1 MTLISEKSALNK
13 ICEIISDKST
23 MFSIEALVIVIKMI
37 DVSYSRLVSLL
48 DRYEKAISEEVFM
61 QNWLVIGNLNR
72 LRCLIGQVPGIKK
85 NEPWFQLFSRKIG
98 EVENPRHLIEHYDKQ
113 LRDLILKVRPTL
125 GHISWLDLGKEK
137 ELYSKLASIGII
149 RKYKGL
155 ELVNPAGKS
164 MRFKIDHVTYFLGDE
179 KLNISNLYYDLAKF
193 TQNLEE
199 YVKNKYFQSK

>member
-1 MTLISEKSALNK
+1 MTLISEKSALSK
-13 ICEIISDKST
+13 IYKIISDENT

-48 DRYEKAISEEVFM
+48 ERYDEKAISEEVFM

-72 LRCLIGQVPGIKK
+72 LRCLIEQVPGIKK

-98 EVENPRHLIEHYDKQ
+98 DVENPRHLIEHYDKQ
-113 LRDLILKVRPTL
+113 LRDLISKVRPTL
-125 GHISWLDLGKEK
+125 GYISWLALGKEK

-179 KLNISNLYYDLAKF
+179 KLNISNLHYDLAKF
-193 TQNLEE
+193 TQNLEK
-199 YVKNKYFQSK
+199 YVKNKYF

>member
-1 MTLISEKSALNK
+1 VTLISEKSALSK
-13 ICEIISDKST
+13 IYKIISDENT

-48 DRYEKAISEEVFM
+48 ERYDEKAISEEVFM

-72 LRCLIGQVPGIKK
+72 LRCLIEQVPGIKK

-98 EVENPRHLIEHYDKQ
+98 DVENPRHLIEHYDKQ
-113 LRDLILKVRPTL
+113 LRDLISKVRPTL
-125 GHISWLDLGKEK
+125 GYISWLALGKEK

-193 TQNLEE
+193 TQNLEK
-199 YVKNKYFQSK
+199 YVKNKYF